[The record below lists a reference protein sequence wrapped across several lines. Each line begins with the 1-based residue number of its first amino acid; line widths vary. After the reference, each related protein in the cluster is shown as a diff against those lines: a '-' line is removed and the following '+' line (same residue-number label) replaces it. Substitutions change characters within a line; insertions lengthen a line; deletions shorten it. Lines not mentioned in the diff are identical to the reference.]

1 MKKSICLSLLII
13 MFSYYNI
20 QACTTAIVSG
30 KYTKDGRPI
39 LWKHR
44 DSDFIHNKLMYFTDG
59 KYEYIGL
66 VNSSDLEGKEVWTG
80 TNANGFSIM
89 NAALYDVNLHDT
101 TDYKDKEGFLM
112 KMALQQCAT
121 IDDFEKLLNTLP
133 KPLGIAASFGV
144 IDAQGGAAYYETDNS
159 SFIKYD
165 ANDSRIAPNGYII
178 RTNYS
183 YRGEKDKGFG
193 YIRYENAHDHFNLA
207 FASNTLDYKVI
218 LQDFD
223 RSFYHS
229 LLKIDYRENDKDY
242 NQKVKFINAEDLIVR
257 NSSVASV
264 LIHGVKKGESPDYTT
279 MWTILGFQYTSVAIP
294 AWVKG
299 GSALPKILT
308 SDKTNNAPL
317 CEASLELKK
326 KCYPIERG
334 SGYKYLNICAVI
346 NSDKTGILQ
355 KIEPIEKSI
364 FVETDKK
371 VSTWQKQ
378 QINNEEIQKFYTWI
392 DNYIIQEYKKA
403 FPDLEIKISE

>member
-1 MKKSICLSLLII
+1 

-207 FASNTLDYKVI
+207 FASNTLGY
-218 LQDFD
+218 
-223 RSFYHS
+223 
-229 LLKIDYRENDKDY
+229 
-242 NQKVKFINAEDLIVR
+242 
-257 NSSVASV
+257 
-264 LIHGVKKGESPDYTT
+264 
-279 MWTILGFQYTSVAIP
+279 
-294 AWVKG
+294 
-299 GSALPKILT
+299 SA
-308 SDKTNNAPL
+308 
-317 CEASLELKK
+317 
-326 KCYPIERG
+326 R
-334 SGYKYLNICAVI
+334 
-346 NSDKTGILQ
+346 
-355 KIEPIEKSI
+355 
-364 FVETDKK
+364 F
-371 VSTWQKQ
+371 
-378 QINNEEIQKFYTWI
+378 
-392 DNYIIQEYKKA
+392 
-403 FPDLEIKISE
+403 